1 MKALHTDLYQLT
13 MAAGYF
19 ESGRVS
25 DTAVF
30 ELFVRRLPPNRDY
43 LIAAGLQQA
52 VEYLLNLR
60 FEPSQIE
67 YLRTL
72 PQFQRVSGKF
82 WEYLLAFRYTGDLFA
97 MPEGTPF
104 FAGEP
109 VVTLRAPI
117 IESQIPETYLLS
129 TMGYQS
135 MIAAKAA
142 RIVSAAAGRS
152 VIEFGSRRG
161 HGPGAGVLAGR
172 AAYIAGCDGT
182 SNVESGYR
190 FNVPVFG
197 TCAHSWVL
205 SFPTE
210 VEAFRHLQEL
220 LGPGTVY
227 LIDSYDTIEGARRA
241 GSLGRP
247 LWGVRLD
254 SGELGEL
261 SRKVRSILDDAGL
274 QDAKIMATSDL
285 NEDRIA
291 QLLAGGAPIDVF
303 GVGTE
308 LTTSFDAPALP
319 VVYKLVE
326 ITTGTERRYVAKYS
340 ADKRTYPG
348 AKQVFRYKNHDV
360 IGAMEE
366 CGGAPAGEESPQALL
381 RPILLNGKLTDSL
394 PSTSSLRSFCAEAR
408 ARVSASHTVR
418 YSETLLDLAERHRGS
433 FHG

>member
-19 ESGRVS
+19 ESGRTS
-25 DTAVF
+25 DIAVF

-43 LIAAGLQQA
+43 LIAAGLEQA
-52 VEYLLNLR
+52 VEYLVNLR
-60 FEPSQIE
+60 FEPSQVD

-72 PQFQRVSGKF
+72 PQFQRASEAF
-82 WEYLLAFRYTGDLFA
+82 WDYLLAFRYTGDMFA

-109 VVTLRAPI
+109 VVTIRAPI
-117 IESQIPETYLLS
+117 IEAQIPETCLLS
-129 TMGYQS
+129 VIGYQS

-142 RIVSAAAGRS
+142 RIVSVSEGRS
-152 VIEFGSRRG
+152 VIEFGTRRG
-161 HGPGAGVLAGR
+161 HGPGAGVQAGR

-190 FNVPVFG
+190 YKVPVFG

-205 SFPTE
+205 SFSTE
-210 VEAFRHLQEL
+210 IEAFRCLQEL

-227 LIDSYDTIEGARRA
+227 LIDSYDTVEGARRA
-241 GSLGRP
+241 ASLGRP

-254 SGELGEL
+254 SGDLGEL

-274 QDAKIMATSDL
+274 HDAKIMATSDL
-285 NEDRIA
+285 NENRIA
-291 QLLAGGAPIDVF
+291 ELLAGGAPIDAF

-326 ITTGTERRYVAKYS
+326 VSTGGERRLVAKYS

-348 AKQVFRYKNHDV
+348 AKQVFRYKNRDV
-360 IGAMEE
+360 IGTMDE
-366 CGGAPAGEESPQALL
+366 CGGGLTGEGDAQALL
-381 RPILLNGKLTDSL
+381 RPILLGGKLTEAL
-394 PSTSSLRSFCAEAR
+394 PSTAAIRQSCTEAR
-408 ARVSASHTVR
+408 TRVSASHTVE
-418 YSETLLDLAERHRGS
+418 YSERLRALADRHQNDGNA
-433 FHG
+433 